1 MEIIY
6 SSKFARE
13 YKKLPNNIK
22 NIAEEQ
28 EIIFRKDPFDPKL
41 KTHKLK
47 GKLSGF
53 LSFSIGYKYRIIF
66 EFAKDKNTVY
76 FHIRPHVV
84 QNNFFS

>member
-1 MEIIY
+1 MDIIY

-13 YKKLPNNIK
+13 YKKLPDNIK

-28 EIIFRKDPFDPKL
+28 EQIFRTDPFDPKL

-47 GKLSGF
+47 GKLNGF

-66 EFAKDKNTVY
+66 EFSDDKHIVY
-76 FHIRPHVV
+76 LHSVGDHSIYE
-84 QNNFFS
+84 

>member
-13 YKKLPNNIK
+13 YKKLPK
-22 NIAEEQ
+22 DVKALAEEQ
-28 EIIFRKDPFDPKL
+28 EIIFRKDPYDTRL

-47 GKLSGF
+47 GKFDGF

-66 EFAKDKNTVY
+66 EFAKDRKTVY
-76 FHIRPHVV
+76 FHTVGDHDIY
-84 QNNFFS
+84 Q

>member
-22 NIAEEQ
+22 DIAEEQ
-28 EIIFRKDPFDPKL
+28 EIIFRNDPFDPKL
-41 KTHKLK
+41 KTHKLN

-53 LSFSIGYKYRIIF
+53 LSFSVGYKYRIVF
-66 EFAKDKNTVY
+66 EFAKDKNIVH
-76 FHIRPHVV
+76 FHGVGDHDIYE
-84 QNNFFS
+84 

>member
-1 MEIIY
+1 MDIIY

-13 YKKLPNNIK
+13 YKKLPPNVK
-22 NIAEEQ
+22 DIAEKQ
-28 EIIFRKDPFDPKL
+28 EYFFRKDPFYPKL

-66 EFAKDKNTVY
+66 EFAKDNKTVY
-76 FHIRPHVV
+76 FHAAGNHDIY
-84 QNNFFS
+84 N

>member
-13 YKKLPNNIK
+13 YKKLPK
-22 NIAEEQ
+22 DVKALAEEQ
-28 EIIFRKDPFDPKL
+28 EIIFRKDPLDPRL

-47 GKLSGF
+47 GKFDWF

-66 EFAKDKNTVY
+66 EFAKNRKTVY
-76 FHIRPHVV
+76 FYTVGDHDIY
-84 QNNFFS
+84 Q